1 MSEQDN
7 RPVNLEA
14 LDPTV
19 DTERFDRMISSI
31 MDESGD
37 ELASRR
43 APYGVMAE
51 LGRWRRPMMAAAA
64 VAAVLS
70 VITLTRIPVA
80 SPNDDVRAEGIV
92 EALGVPTELAQWI
105 GSEELPSAADIAYG
119 YARGRE

>member
-14 LDPTV
+14 LDPTA
-19 DTERFDRMISSI
+19 DTERFDRMVSSI
-31 MDESGD
+31 MDESRD

-43 APYGVMAE
+43 AHYGVMAE

-64 VAAVLS
+64 VAAALS
-70 VITLTRIPVA
+70 VLTLTRIPVA
-80 SPNDDVRAEGIV
+80 SPGDDGRVEGIV

-119 YARGRE
+119 YAER